1 MNVMKESTKSEK
13 PLPSFAIFG
22 IALYLFCY
30 ISVAIWGYYVV
41 NGIAMT
47 FSFLIVYYYLDLI
60 IDKINFLKNS
70 DYRKQ
75 MYFLFFL
82 SIILRFGWLG
92 QDQVIT
98 RDIDFYVERS
108 QALVDGQKPYIER
121 ADINKPPLFALYI
134 WIIGFS
140 TDVVNNLLS
149 IDITYYT
156 SFRMVSSFGDSL
168 VVIGIFWIA
177 YEHYSKK
184 HAQYA
189 AISYAI
195 FPIAIET
202 SGLSGHYDPFVIL
215 CTLVPLKLLWPEEK
229 SQRLDSIYILSG
241 FLIGLGIALK
251 FYPVVMIPF
260 FLFIIYSWRGRILFS
275 GGLPIASILS
285 YGILEMRYPGAVK
298 VYREYQGGTW
308 MGEWMKSFASAF
320 YEFTGSTEVLGLS
333 FNNVFISLF
342 GIMGFIMVLGW
353 ISARH
358 LTGVEVSRYD
368 NETNAFSNILM
379 WFVKKWDTIISSND
393 LKTESGWTIFS
404 IKVISFSFIA
414 YYGSQVAAGF
424 YLYEGGLGLNPPWLY
439 ALEFLAFYTVIVFFL
454 YKSCS
459 TYFDNIKLS
468 SEESFVL
475 MLGLG
480 VMVLMFGSPDYPTWY
495 ICWYAPFVMI
505 APTYQTRMALMLLL
519 VWNFPGD
526 SIALLPDY
534 VVEAN

>member
-13 PLPSFAIFG
+13 PLPSIAIFG

-47 FSFLIVYYYLDLI
+47 ISFLIVYYYLDLI
-60 IDKINFLKNS
+60 IDKITILKNL
-70 DYRKQ
+70 DYRQ
-75 MYFLFFL
+75 QIFFLFFL
-82 SIILRFGWLG
+82 SIILRFGWLV

-140 TDVVNNLLS
+140 TDFINNLLS
-149 IDITYYT
+149 TDITYYT
-156 SFRMVSSFGDSL
+156 SFRIVSSIGDSL

-177 YEHYSKK
+177 HEHYSKK

-215 CTLVPLKLLWPEEK
+215 CTLVPLKLLWPEER
-229 SQRLDSIYILSG
+229 SQRLDSIYLLSG

-333 FNNVFISLF
+333 FNTVFISLF

-368 NETNAFSNILM
+368 NETNTFTNFLM
-379 WFVKKWDTIISSND
+379 WFVKKWDTVISRND

-404 IKVISFSFIA
+404 IKVIIFSFIA

-424 YLYEGGLGLNPPWLY
+424 YLYGDGLGLSAPWLY
-439 ALEFLAFYTVIVFFL
+439 ALEFLAFYVVIVVFL
-454 YKSCS
+454 YNSCS

-480 VMVLMFGSPDYPTWY
+480 IMVLMFGSPDYPTWY

>member
-1 MNVMKESTKSEK
+1 M
-13 PLPSFAIFG
+13 F
-22 IALYLFCY
+22 
-30 ISVAIWGYYVV
+30 
-41 NGIAMT
+41 
-47 FSFLIVYYYLDLI
+47 
-60 IDKINFLKNS
+60 
-70 DYRKQ
+70 
-75 MYFLFFL
+75 FLFFL

-108 QALVDGQKPYIER
+108 QALVEGQKPYIER

-140 TDVVNNLLS
+140 TDLVNNLLS
-149 IDITYYT
+149 TDITYYT
-156 SFRMVSSFGDSL
+156 SFRIVSSIGDSL

-215 CTLVPLKLLWPEEK
+215 CTLIPLKLLWPEEK

-320 YEFTGSTEVLGLS
+320 YEFTGSSEVLGLS

-342 GIMGFIMVLGW
+342 GFMGFIRVLGL
-353 ISARH
+353 R
-358 LTGVEVSRYD
+358 V
-368 NETNAFSNILM
+368 
-379 WFVKKWDTIISSND
+379 
-393 LKTESGWTIFS
+393 
-404 IKVISFSFIA
+404 
-414 YYGSQVAAGF
+414 
-424 YLYEGGLGLNPPWLY
+424 
-439 ALEFLAFYTVIVFFL
+439 
-454 YKSCS
+454 
-459 TYFDNIKLS
+459 
-468 SEESFVL
+468 
-475 MLGLG
+475 
-480 VMVLMFGSPDYPTWY
+480 
-495 ICWYAPFVMI
+495 
-505 APTYQTRMALMLLL
+505 
-519 VWNFPGD
+519 
-526 SIALLPDY
+526 
-534 VVEAN
+534 

>member
-1 MNVMKESTKSEK
+1 MKESTKSEK

-47 FSFLIVYYYLDLI
+47 ISFLIVYYYLDLI

-82 SIILRFGWLG
+82 SLILRFGWLG

-149 IDITYYT
+149 TDITYYT
-156 SFRMVSSFGDSL
+156 SFRIVSSIGDSL

-215 CTLVPLKLLWPEEK
+215 CTLVPLKLLWPEER

-260 FLFIIYSWRGRILFS
+260 FLFIIYSWRGRSLFS
-275 GGLPIASILS
+275 AGLPIASLLS
-285 YGILEMRYPGAVK
+285 YGILEWRYPGAVK

-308 MGEWMKSFASAF
+308 MGEWMKSFAKAF
-320 YEFTGSTEVLGLS
+320 YDLTGSTEFLGLS
-333 FNNVFISLF
+333 FNDIFISLF
-342 GIMGFIMVLGW
+342 GIMGFVMVAGW
-353 ISARH
+353 IFARH

-368 NETNAFSNILM
+368 DDNNTFTNILM
-379 WFVKKWDTIISSND
+379 WFVNKWDALISSND

-404 IKVISFSFIA
+404 VKVIGFSFIV
-414 YYGSQVAAGF
+414 YYGTQIATGF
-424 YLYEGGLGLNPPWLY
+424 YMYEGGLGLNPPWLY
-439 ALEFLAFYTVIVFFL
+439 ALEFSAFYVVIVFFL
-454 YKSCS
+454 YKSYS

-468 SEESFVL
+468 SAESFVL

-480 VMVLMFGSPDYPTWY
+480 IMVLMFGSPDYPTWY

-526 SIALLPDY
+526 SIAILPDY
-534 VVEAN
+534 VIEAD

>member
-1 MNVMKESTKSEK
+1 MKESTKSEK

-22 IALYLFCY
+22 IPLYLFCY
-30 ISVAIWGYYVV
+30 ISVAIRGYYVV

-47 FSFLIVYYYLDLI
+47 ISFLIVYYYLDLI

-82 SIILRFGWLG
+82 SLILRFGWLG

-149 IDITYYT
+149 TDITYYT
-156 SFRMVSSFGDSL
+156 SFRMVSSIGDSL

-215 CTLVPLKLLWPEEK
+215 CTLVPLKLLWPEER

-320 YEFTGSTEVLGLS
+320 YEFTGSEEVLGLS

-368 NETNAFSNILM
+368 NETNAFANILM
-379 WFVKKWDTIISSND
+379 WLVKKWDTMISSND

-424 YLYEGGLGLNPPWLY
+424 YLYEGGLGLNPPLLY

-468 SEESFVL
+468 SEESFIL

-480 VMVLMFGSPDYPTWY
+480 VMILMFGSPDYPTWY